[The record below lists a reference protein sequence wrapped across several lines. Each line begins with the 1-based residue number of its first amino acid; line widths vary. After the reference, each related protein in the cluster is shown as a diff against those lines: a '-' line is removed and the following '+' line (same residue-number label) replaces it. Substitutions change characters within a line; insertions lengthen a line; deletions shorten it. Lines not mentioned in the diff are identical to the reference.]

1 MVTVARFQTPEE
13 AHLFPSFLESRGI
26 SAELFDEDVV
36 QLFWH
41 YSNAIGG
48 VRVVVGPDDEEEAAE
63 AHREY
68 LEVLRAAPREFPG
81 TRAWPVALLLA
92 IFFGA
97 PFIAVGRSLRSRPSR
112 GV

>member
-13 AHLFPSFLESRGI
+13 AHLFRSFLGSRGI
-26 SAELFDEDVV
+26 QAEVFDEHVV

-48 VRVVVGPDDEEEAAE
+48 VRVVVAAEDEMDAAE

-68 LEVLRAAPREFPG
+68 LEVLRSEPREFSG
-81 TRAWPVALLLA
+81 ARVWPVVLLLSIA
-92 IFFGA
+92 FGA
-97 PFIAVGRSLRSRPSR
+97 PFLAFGRRLAAGAPKE
-112 GV
+112 G

>member
-1 MVTVARFQTPEE
+1 MVIVARFQTPEE
-13 AHLFPSFLESRGI
+13 AHLFRSFLESRGI
-26 SAELFDEDVV
+26 SAELFDEHVV

-68 LEVLRAAPREFPG
+68 LKVLRAAPREFTG
-81 TRAWPVALLLA
+81 TRAWPVVLLLA

-97 PFIAVGRSLRSRPSR
+97 PFIAFGRSPGSRPSR
-112 GV
+112 AV